1 MNSRNQTQLI
11 RAAKS
16 ADLSV
21 ESAISSNRVVRN
33 TYLLLS
39 LTLLFSALTA
49 GASMALNLPA
59 GIHEQQ

>member
-21 ESAISSNRVVRN
+21 ESAIPSNRVVRN